1 MSAAAPT
8 YDLVLL
14 LDPQAEDA
22 RRTKIVSD
30 ARSAIESEGELLRH
44 DGWGERA
51 LAYPITRRSTTDYHL
66 FQFHTSRPELL
77 RSLDRTLRIADEVLR
92 FRIVKLRPGTPPA
105 PDMRG
110 DGARAGTSEARGAP
124 GPAGR
129 SQARAPASTAGQD
142 ERDEGSSAPAQPSSG
157 GEQGGAQ
164 ESGSAA
170 AEQQAGET
178 ATAERELETAGGE
191 PA

>member
-8 YDLVLL
+8 YDLVML
-14 LDPQAEDA
+14 LDLQADDA
-22 RRTKIVSD
+22 RRAKIVSD

-51 LAYPITRRSTTDYHL
+51 LAYPITRRSTADYHL

-124 GPAGR
+124 GPAAR
-129 SQARAPASTAGQD
+129 SQARAPASTAGPD
-142 ERDEGSSAPAQPSSG
+142 EPHEGSQAQPSSG

>member
-8 YDLVLL
+8 YDLVML
-14 LDPQAEDA
+14 LDLQADDA

-51 LAYPITRRSTTDYHL
+51 LAYPITRRSTADYHL

-92 FRIVKLRPGTPPA
+92 FRIIKLRPGVPEA
-105 PDMRG
+105 PDMRSAHA
-110 DGARAGTSEARGAP
+110 GARRAGAEAAP
-124 GPAGR
+124 GTAAQAAPAQAGESPPARGPAGESR
-129 SQARAPASTAGQD
+129 PASQPAREPEQAAAPA
-142 ERDEGSSAPAQPSSG
+142 EPEGSSQAG
-157 GEQGGAQ
+157 GGPPPN
-164 ESGSAA
+164 GSA
-170 AEQQAGET
+170 
-178 ATAERELETAGGE
+178 
-191 PA
+191 

>member
-51 LAYPITRRSTTDYHL
+51 LAYPITRRMTSDYPPC
-66 FQFHTSRPELL
+66 QFHTARPELL
-77 RSLDRTLRIADEVLR
+77 RSRDRTRRIADEVLR
-92 FRIVKLRPGTPPA
+92 FRIVKLRPG
-105 PDMRG
+105 
-110 DGARAGTSEARGAP
+110 
-124 GPAGR
+124 
-129 SQARAPASTAGQD
+129 
-142 ERDEGSSAPAQPSSG
+142 
-157 GEQGGAQ
+157 
-164 ESGSAA
+164 
-170 AEQQAGET
+170 
-178 ATAERELETAGGE
+178 
-191 PA
+191 